1 MEKIGKRIV
10 IVGVSASG
18 KSTFAR
24 KLSEKAKLPFFLMDA
39 IMWNPGWQYI
49 GDEATV
55 EKLEE
60 IGSKEEWIIEG
71 YISTEA
77 RTFLFERADI
87 IIYLDYPPV
96 VATFRYLKRWWKHR
110 KSPRPELEGSPE
122 KFDWKF
128 LKLVWTKG
136 EAISLNRFLAQ
147 VQDQSKLI
155 RFTSPKQ
162 AETFIKNIQIYD

>member
-1 MEKIGKRIV
+1 MEKIGKRII

-24 KLSEKAKLPFFLMDA
+24 KLSEKTKLPLFLMDA

-49 GDEATV
+49 GDEETV
-55 EKLEE
+55 TRLEE
-60 IGSKEEWIIEG
+60 IGAKKEWIIEG
-71 YISTEA
+71 YITKGA
-77 RTFLFERADI
+77 RTFLFERADK
-87 IIYLDYPPV
+87 IIYLDYPPI
-96 VATFRYLKRWWKHR
+96 VATLRYLKRWWKHR
-110 KSPRPELEGSPE
+110 KNPRPELEGCPE

-147 VQDQSKLI
+147 VQDQSKLV
-155 RFTSPKQ
+155 RFNNPKQ
-162 AETFIKNIQIYD
+162 AEVFVKNI